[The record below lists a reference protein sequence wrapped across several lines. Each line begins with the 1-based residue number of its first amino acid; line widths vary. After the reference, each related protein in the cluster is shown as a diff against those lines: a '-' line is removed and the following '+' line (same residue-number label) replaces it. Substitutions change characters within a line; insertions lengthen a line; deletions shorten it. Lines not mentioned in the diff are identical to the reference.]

1 MRYDYHHS
9 YYAYDHGGERR
20 LKLTGANTVL
30 DVNADFMSTF
40 TMLDK
45 PTLYPSAYMVLSN
58 SGYTKHYYAGA
69 ERVAA
74 RIGGGGLAAISQD
87 VALSAKATD
96 VFYQSL
102 DHVTNRQ
109 LDENNMDCLST
120 GLHSHDELTRNLKE
134 IPKQL
139 RAGADVDYY
148 LFRNMVLYL
157 QLTVDD
163 EPDVYFYH
171 SDHLGSA
178 SWVTDAHG
186 DAVQHLQYLPFGE
199 PYIDQRTS
207 GYNERF
213 TFTGKERD
221 EETGYGYFGA
231 RYMDHELM
239 TTWLSVDPM
248 ADKYPSI
255 SPYAYCSWNPVRLVD
270 PDGKETLETDIVNKK
285 TGACMHIE
293 DGKNQIVLLSD
304 RAYNAIEKMGKD
316 SYSSMNGSQQEEY
329 NSLLSSGEIVSL
341 DSKLGK
347 TIRAVY
353 AEMGGIGYSEQ
364 DRYIVAASIATRL
377 KSEPDI
383 DKVLTQKQYNAVG
396 TDRYKIGPYERE
408 KQIMQN
414 APHFYKAKSEAIMRS
429 RVQTISA
436 SYKALNG
443 LLPSEYNNIHS
454 FVSPPR
460 KSNHFDTNK
469 RLTNITSLFHN
480 LIGVSGVWRL
490 K

>member
-1 MRYDYHHS
+1 M
-9 YYAYDHGGERR
+9 G
-20 LKLTGANTVL
+20 
-30 DVNADFMSTF
+30 
-40 TMLDK
+40 
-45 PTLYPSAYMVLSN
+45 
-58 SGYTKHYYAGA
+58 
-69 ERVAA
+69 
-74 RIGGGGLAAISQD
+74 
-87 VALSAKATD
+87 
-96 VFYQSL
+96 
-102 DHVTNRQ
+102 
-109 LDENNMDCLST
+109 NN
-120 GLHSHDELTRNLKE
+120 ELTTSAHKTEEVNRT
-134 IPKQL
+134 QTM
-139 RAGADVDYY
+139 R
-148 LFRNMVLYL
+148 
-157 QLTVDD
+157 
-163 EPDVYFYH
+163 FY
-171 SDHLGSA
+171 
-178 SWVTDAHG
+178 
-186 DAVQHLQYLPFGE
+186 PFV
-199 PYIDQRTS
+199 
-207 GYNERF
+207 
-213 TFTGKERD
+213 FTGKERD
-221 EETGYGYFGA
+221 EETGFGYFGA

-239 TTWLSVDPM
+239 TMWLSVDPM

-255 SPYAYCSWNPVRLVD
+255 SPYAYCSWNPMRLVD

-304 RAYNAIEKMGKD
+304 RAYNAIEKMGID

-383 DKVLTQKQYNAVG
+383 DKVLTPKQYNAVG

-414 APHFYKAKSEAIMRS
+414 APHFYKAKSEAIMRF

>member
-1 MRYDYHHS
+1 
-9 YYAYDHGGERR
+9 
-20 LKLTGANTVL
+20 
-30 DVNADFMSTF
+30 
-40 TMLDK
+40 
-45 PTLYPSAYMVLSN
+45 
-58 SGYTKHYYAGA
+58 
-69 ERVAA
+69 
-74 RIGGGGLAAISQD
+74 
-87 VALSAKATD
+87 
-96 VFYQSL
+96 
-102 DHVTNRQ
+102 
-109 LDENNMDCLST
+109 
-120 GLHSHDELTRNLKE
+120 
-134 IPKQL
+134 
-139 RAGADVDYY
+139 
-148 LFRNMVLYL
+148 
-157 QLTVDD
+157 
-163 EPDVYFYH
+163 
-171 SDHLGSA
+171 
-178 SWVTDAHG
+178 
-186 DAVQHLQYLPFGE
+186 
-199 PYIDQRTS
+199 
-207 GYNERF
+207 
-213 TFTGKERD
+213 
-221 EETGYGYFGA
+221 
-231 RYMDHELM
+231 
-239 TTWLSVDPM
+239 
-248 ADKYPSI
+248 
-255 SPYAYCSWNPVRLVD
+255 
-270 PDGKETLETDIVNKK
+270 
-285 TGACMHIE
+285 MHIE

-316 SYSSMNGSQQEEY
+316 SYSSMNGYQQEEY

-383 DKVLTQKQYNAVG
+383 DKVLTPKQYNAVG

-414 APHFYKAKSEAIMRS
+414 APRFYKAKSEAIMRS